1 VIRALTLTVPGIA
14 ALVLA
19 SPAHAALPPQGP
31 PVQADQPPPAN
42 TIVGPPAPSS
52 NPVFAF
58 ASRTYRTMTAT
69 SYSHHYSE
77 NTSTGVYDFDCVG
90 AVDWFLANAAPKAK
104 AAMSRA
110 EHVRPRHV
118 PTPTKMYDYLSSSAS
133 RQHFTRIRHA
143 SNIQPGDVFILE
155 GGVNH
160 DNNPFAGHAM
170 IAASG
175 PLLLS
180 DGTWA
185 VTVYDSTGDPHG
197 ADDSRRWDTRTQPSQ
212 ANPNTLHSGLGFGTI
227 QIHTTASGAPTRM
240 SWSVGVGEEPHP
252 FLVSRPKA

>member
-1 VIRALTLTVPGIA
+1 
-14 ALVLA
+14 
-19 SPAHAALPPQGP
+19 
-31 PVQADQPPPAN
+31 
-42 TIVGPPAPSS
+42 
-52 NPVFAF
+52 VFAF

-90 AVDWFLANAAPKAK
+90 AVDWFLSEAAPQAK
-104 AAMSRA
+104 VAMSRA
-110 EHVRPRHV
+110 EHIRKLHV
-118 PTPTKMYDYLSSSAS
+118 PTPTRMFDYLSSKAS
-133 RQHFTRIRHA
+133 RRYFTRVRRA
-143 SNIQPGDVFILE
+143 ANIQPGDVFILK

-160 DNNPFAGHAM
+160 DDNPFAGHAM
-170 IAASG
+170 VAASG

-212 ANPNTLHSGLGFGTI
+212 ANPSTLHSGLGFGTI
-227 QIHTTASGAPTRM
+227 AIHTTASGAPARM

-252 FLVSRPKA
+252 FLVSRPKPERGARSAPAGRTPAPS